1 MIYVRRIRTGVKPPP
16 PMSPPQPTSSSADSD
31 SESETWADARSD
43 VMEPKEPP
51 VEYPLGRPPDRFSDE
66 ELRVGFA
73 CEYLRCGD
81 AHTRITGHD
90 LKGREPEAVG

>member
-1 MIYVRRIRTGVKPPP
+1 
-16 PMSPPQPTSSSADSD
+16 
-31 SESETWADARSD
+31 
-43 VMEPKEPP
+43 MEPKEPP